1 MSTAALQQSTVLV
14 TGAAGFIGFHTV
26 QKLLAQGRHVVG
38 VDNLNSYYN
47 VSLKNARLAQITS
60 ANFTFVKADISD
72 RPAMEK
78 LWAEQG
84 PFTEV
89 VHLAAQAGVR
99 YSLTNPYDYITSN
112 CLGHLTILEMCRH
125 TKGFK
130 HLVYASSSSV
140 YGKNEKLPYAVE
152 DDVNRP
158 ISLYAATKRSDELF
172 SYTYSHL
179 YRIPQTGL
187 RFFTVYGPWG
197 RPDMAPIIF
206 TSSIFEGKPIKVFN
220 QGKMK
225 RDFTYIDDIVSGV
238 VATLTAPPA
247 DTGEPPCRVLNLGNH
262 RSENLM
268 DFIATLESAIGKKA
282 QIDFQELQPGDVLET
297 YADIAETTA
306 VTGYQPT
313 TTIAQGL
320 PKFIEWY
327 KSFYKIA

>member
-1 MSTAALQQSTVLV
+1 MSTAALQQSPVLV

-26 QKLLAQGRHVVG
+26 QRLLAQGRRVVG
-38 VDNLNSYYN
+38 VDNLNSYYD
-47 VSLKNARLAQITS
+47 VSLKEARLAQITS
-60 ANFTFVKADISD
+60 GDFTFVKADISD
-72 RPAMEK
+72 RAAMEK

-99 YSLTNPYDYITSN
+99 YSLTNPYDYVTSN
-112 CLGHLTILEMCRH
+112 CMGHLTILEMCRH

-152 DDVNRP
+152 DDVNQP

-206 TSSIFEGKPIKVFN
+206 ASSIFASKPIKVFN
-220 QGKMK
+220 HGKMK
-225 RDFTYIDDIVSGV
+225 RDFTYVDDIVSGIL
-238 VATLTAPPA
+238 ATLEKPPA

-268 DFIATLESAIGKKA
+268 DFIGTLESAIGKKA
-282 QIDFQELQPGDVLET
+282 EIDFQDLQPADVLET
-297 YADIAETTA
+297 YADINETTA

-313 TTIAQGL
+313 TSIAQGL